1 MRSSHTRSLSTSAV
15 GRSAT
20 VRAIL
25 FECLRERCAE
35 LGLREGDRLIVD
47 GRDRESLL
55 LRNGAGCT
63 VRCPVAVARFV
74 EVD

>member
-1 MRSSHTRSLSTSAV
+1 MRSIDTRSLSASAV
-15 GRSAT
+15 GTSAT
-20 VRAIL
+20 VRVIL

-35 LGLREGDRLIVD
+35 LGLREGDRLVVD

-55 LRNGAGCT
+55 IRNGAGGA
-63 VRCPVAVARFV
+63 VRCPVELARFV